1 MDFINVILFSE
12 HRFAD
17 LAGEVGM
24 KGGNIMKGYAVE
36 SGYMGYVNGVY
47 MLFASETDYEDYMAA

>member
-1 MDFINVILFSE
+1 MDFINVILYSE
-12 HRFAD
+12 HKFAAVNGE
-17 LAGEVGM
+17 AGW
-24 KGGNIMKGYAVE
+24 KGGDIMKGYAVE